1 MQVAALLAASFT
13 VVRRSAVSYA
23 YVVVLPFWSLAYV
36 RRTRES
42 YVKIVLTT
50 NNRIQGKEKA
60 KHPQTTAEQ
69 NDGFILSFT

>member
-1 MQVAALLAASFT
+1 MQVAALLAASVT

-36 RRTRES
+36 RRKS